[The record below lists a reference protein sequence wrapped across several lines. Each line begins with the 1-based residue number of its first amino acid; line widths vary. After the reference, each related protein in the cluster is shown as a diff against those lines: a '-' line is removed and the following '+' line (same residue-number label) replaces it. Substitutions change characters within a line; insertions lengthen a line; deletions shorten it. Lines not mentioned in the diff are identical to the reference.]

1 MITMP
6 KAKQPTTV
14 KEIRESLKLS
24 QAEFAK
30 ALNISVA
37 SVSAYETGRSKPGAK
52 TLEAIKELYGVE
64 LPASKPEKAKKAAP
78 QKKQSGKPGKKAA
91 AGPVIVIQ
99 SPLGGNIT
107 PAEIAAK
114 VGQADTVYVRVDEN
128 KAYWV
133 RGEET
138 GSVDLL

>member
-1 MITMP
+1 MP
-6 KAKQPTTV
+6 KEKKPTTV

-37 SVSAYETGRSKPGAK
+37 SVSAYETGRTKPGAK
-52 TLEAIKELYGVE
+52 ALEAIKALSGVE
-64 LPASKPEKAKKAAP
+64 LPAQEPAKAPKAAPRKAQGGKAKKAA
-78 QKKQSGKPGKKAA
+78 AA
-91 AGPVIVIQ
+91 VPEIIIQ
-99 SPLGGNIT
+99 SPMGGNIT

-138 GSVDLL
+138 GSVELW